1 MNLHR
6 FITTPVRLVADWHER
21 WEGADMGL
29 IACWE
34 CGRTTSIEKPV
45 MAAQALAGELFVL
58 PWKGGIDRDKIPKK
72 NLKYGSLNYLAM
84 WQGLRNEDL
93 NIDTKHGTVLTCT
106 ATNVTV
112 TFTDDQKIIT
122 KA

>member
-1 MNLHR
+1 
-6 FITTPVRLVADWHER
+6 
-21 WEGADMGL
+21 MGL

>member
-1 MNLHR
+1 
-6 FITTPVRLVADWHER
+6 
-21 WEGADMGL
+21 MGL

-34 CGRTTSIEKPV
+34 CGRTTSIEKPA

-58 PWKGGIDRDKIPKK
+58 PWKGGVDRDKVSKK
-72 NLKYGSLNYLAM
+72 KAM

-93 NIDTKHGTVLTCT
+93 SIDTKNGAVLTCT

-112 TFTDDQKIIT
+112 TFTGDQKIIA